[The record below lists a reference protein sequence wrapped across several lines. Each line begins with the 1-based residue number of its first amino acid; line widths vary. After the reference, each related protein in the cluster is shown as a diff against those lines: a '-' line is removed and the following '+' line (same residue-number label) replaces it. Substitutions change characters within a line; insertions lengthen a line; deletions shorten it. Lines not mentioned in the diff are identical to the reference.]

1 MAGGAVASTAFV
13 AGTDLTTATT
23 ADQRLLLN
31 TSTGDLYFDA
41 DGSGDSAAV
50 LLAHFNPGALP
61 TVADLHVVTA
71 VI

>member
-1 MAGGAVASTAFV
+1 
-13 AGTDLTTATT
+13 
-23 ADQRLLLN
+23 
-31 TSTGDLYFDA
+31 LYFDA